1 MSDSEPAI
9 RCLSLRLLVP
19 SPENVRK
26 TPAGDSAFEELKAS
40 IAAHGLL
47 ENLIVTPQV
56 PESGG
61 PVRYAVIAGGRRLA
75 ALQAL
80 ANEGALAEGYSVPCH
95 VVTDAENAVELSL
108 AENTVRAAM
117 HPADQVEAF
126 ARIAR
131 DGGTVTGIAS
141 RFGVSERTV
150 EQRLRLGNAAP
161 ELLDAYRA
169 GEMGLQAL
177 QAFCVTADAARQLA
191 VWEELKAQHYG
202 PSVWQIRRLLTEGRM
217 PATSAVATFVGTGA
231 YEAAG
236 GALTRDLFA
245 EEDERGTWFDDPVL
259 LRNLAL
265 EKLETIAEELR
276 TKWAWAEARVEV
288 DWNDT
293 ARFARIRPKPGQ
305 ATAEEAREVQTL
317 TARRD
322 ELTELDDD
330 AWTGE
335 TESELD
341 RIEARLD
348 AIQQSVA
355 GRAVFRRQDREIAG
369 AIATVGD
376 DGILR
381 LIQGLVRPEDIP
393 AADPPGPDGASS
405 SDDAGNAPAQN
416 GHDADEPRAHIQPP
430 ALSRPVPSQ
439 DPEAAARK
447 RVGIGVGLADDLRA
461 IRTSLIKGH
470 LAGDFSAAFDL
481 FLFQIARRVF
491 GQGYRPDALDISA
504 VETPDRPP
512 MRRND
517 PAARSDPAARGNPFV
532 QAETVLER
540 DRETLPLDWMAMDD
554 DDEAFQA
561 LRDLPRA
568 EKESLFA
575 SCVARTAKGQLA
587 FEPSARPE
595 LEATV
600 ARLGV
605 DFASGY
611 RPDAELFWSRL
622 TKAKLLDIA
631 SRTLGPD
638 WAGARS
644 KFKKAQL
651 VSSMERAF
659 GPDSQDA
666 SHLTADARAAA
677 LKWMPPGFEA
687 FDAGGDRARTDTA
700 QANAGAADLHT
711 ADPDAAPNG
720 NPPSGDP
727 TAGADEA
734 TVASDPDP
742 VGVTHANGEHGTT
755 AAPDPTVPPAA
766 GNGQDPQSTSPAL
779 PVFLRAVT

>member
-1 MSDSEPAI
+1 M
-9 RCLSLRLLVP
+9 
-19 SPENVRK
+19 
-26 TPAGDSAFEELKAS
+26 
-40 IAAHGLL
+40 
-47 ENLIVTPQV
+47 
-56 PESGG
+56 
-61 PVRYAVIAGGRRLA
+61 
-75 ALQAL
+75 
-80 ANEGALAEGYSVPCH
+80 
-95 VVTDAENAVELSL
+95 
-108 AENTVRAAM
+108 
-117 HPADQVEAF
+117 
-126 ARIAR
+126 
-131 DGGTVTGIAS
+131 
-141 RFGVSERTV
+141 
-150 EQRLRLGNAAP
+150 
-161 ELLDAYRA
+161 
-169 GEMGLQAL
+169 
-177 QAFCVTADAARQLA
+177 
-191 VWEELKAQHYG
+191 
-202 PSVWQIRRLLTEGRM
+202 
-217 PATSAVATFVGTGA
+217 
-231 YEAAG
+231 
-236 GALTRDLFA
+236 
-245 EEDERGTWFDDPVL
+245 L

-265 EKLETIAEELR
+265 AKLETVAEELR

-305 ATAEEAREVQTL
+305 ATAEEAKEAETL

-335 TESELD
+335 TESELE

-376 DGILR
+376 DGTLR

-405 SDDAGNAPAQN
+405 DDAGNVASAAQN
-416 GHDADEPRAHIQPP
+416 GHDADEPRGHIQPP

-470 LAGDFSAAFDL
+470 LAGDFAAAFDL

-512 MRRND
+512 IRRND
-517 PAARSDPAARGNPFV
+517 TRFDGAARGE
-532 QAETVLER
+532 QLLER
-540 DRETLPLDWMAMDD
+540 NRSALPLDWLAIDD
-554 DDEAFQA
+554 DREAFQA
-561 LRDLPRA
+561 LRDLSQA

-659 GPDSQDA
+659 GPDGQDA
-666 SHLTADARAAA
+666 SHVTADARAAA

-720 NPPSGDP
+720 NPPSDDP
-727 TAGADEA
+727 AAAADEA

-742 VGVTHANGEHGTT
+742 VDVTHANGDHGTT

-766 GNGQDPQSTSPAL
+766 GNGQDPQSASPAL
-779 PVFLRAVT
+779 PAFLRAVT

>member
-1 MSDSEPAI
+1 M
-9 RCLSLRLLVP
+9 
-19 SPENVRK
+19 
-26 TPAGDSAFEELKAS
+26 
-40 IAAHGLL
+40 
-47 ENLIVTPQV
+47 
-56 PESGG
+56 
-61 PVRYAVIAGGRRLA
+61 
-75 ALQAL
+75 
-80 ANEGALAEGYSVPCH
+80 
-95 VVTDAENAVELSL
+95 
-108 AENTVRAAM
+108 
-117 HPADQVEAF
+117 
-126 ARIAR
+126 
-131 DGGTVTGIAS
+131 
-141 RFGVSERTV
+141 
-150 EQRLRLGNAAP
+150 
-161 ELLDAYRA
+161 
-169 GEMGLQAL
+169 
-177 QAFCVTADAARQLA
+177 
-191 VWEELKAQHYG
+191 WEELKAQHYG

-217 PATSAVATFVGTGA
+217 PAMSAVATFVGTGA

-265 EKLETIAEELR
+265 EKLETVAEELR

-288 DWNDT
+288 AWNDT
-293 ARFARIRPKPGQ
+293 ARFARIGPKPGQ
-305 ATAEEAREVQTL
+305 ATAQEAREVQTL

-335 TESELD
+335 TESELE

-376 DGILR
+376 DGTLR

-393 AADPPGPDGASS
+393 AAEPTGHDGASS
-405 SDDAGNAPAQN
+405 NDAGNAPSAAQN
-416 GHDADEPRAHIQPP
+416 GHDADGSRGHIQPP
-430 ALSRPVPSQ
+430 TLSRPAPPQ

-447 RVGIGVGLADDLRA
+447 RVGIGVGLADDVRA

-470 LAGDFSAAFDL
+470 LAGDFAAAFDL
-481 FLFQIARRVF
+481 FLFQIARHVF
-491 GQGYRPDALDISA
+491 TPGYIPDALDITVA
-504 VETPDRPP
+504 PTPDRPP
-512 MRRND
+512 IRRND
-517 PAARSDPAARGNPFV
+517 TRFDGAARGE
-532 QAETVLER
+532 QLLEQNR
-540 DRETLPLDWMAMDD
+540 SALPLDWLAIDD
-554 DDEAFQA
+554 DGEAFRA

-605 DFASGY
+605 DFASEY

-659 GPDSQDA
+659 GPDGQDA
-666 SHLTADARAAA
+666 SHLTAGARAVA
-677 LKWMPPGFEA
+677 LKWTPPGFEA

-700 QANAGAADLHT
+700 EADAGGAGPDRPTRRRQRPGSAIRVPRAPGLPACRDVVLR
-711 ADPDAAPNG
+711 DPVFISRPFGPA
-720 NPPSGDP
+720 GDP
-727 TAGADEA
+727 PAGP
-734 TVASDPDP
+734 S
-742 VGVTHANGEHGTT
+742 
-755 AAPDPTVPPAA
+755 
-766 GNGQDPQSTSPAL
+766 
-779 PVFLRAVT
+779 

>member
-108 AENTVRAAM
+108 AENTVRATM

-131 DGGTVTGIAS
+131 DGGTVAGIAS

-177 QAFCVTADAARQLA
+177 QAFCVTADEARQRA

-217 PATSAVATFVGTGA
+217 PATSAVATFVGTEA

-265 EKLETIAEELR
+265 EKLESVAEELR

-305 ATAEEAREVQTL
+305 ATAEEEKEAETL

-335 TESELD
+335 TESELE

-348 AIQQSVA
+348 EIQQSVA
-355 GRAVFRRQDREIAG
+355 GRAVFRRKDREIAG

-376 DGILR
+376 DGTLR

-393 AADPPGPDGASS
+393 AADPTRHDGASS
-405 SDDAGNAPAQN
+405 SDDAGNAASAVQN
-416 GHDADEPRAHIQPP
+416 GHDADGSPADIQPP

-439 DPEAAARK
+439 DPDAAARK

-512 MRRND
+512 IRRND
-517 PAARSDPAARGNPFV
+517 TRFDGAARGE
-532 QAETVLER
+532 QLLEQNR
-540 DRETLPLDWMAMDD
+540 SALPLDWIALDD
-554 DDEAFQA
+554 DQVAFRA
-561 LRDLPRA
+561 LRDLPQA

-587 FEPSARPE
+587 FERSARPE

-605 DFASGY
+605 DFASEY

-638 WAGARS
+638 WAGSRS

-659 GPDSQDA
+659 GPDGQDA
-666 SHLTADARAAA
+666 SHLTAGARAAA
-677 LKWMPPGFEA
+677 LKWTPPGFEA

-720 NPPSGDP
+720 KPPSDDP
-727 TAGADEA
+727 AAADDATA
-734 TVASDPDP
+734 ASDPDP
-742 VGVTHANGEHGTT
+742 VEATQANGEHGTT

-766 GNGQDPQSTSPAL
+766 GNGQDPQSASPAL
-779 PVFLRAVT
+779 PAFLRAVT

>member
-26 TPAGDSAFEELKAS
+26 TPAGDSAFEALKAS

-47 ENLIVTPQV
+47 ENLIVTPEV

-75 ALQAL
+75 VLQAL
-80 ANEGALAEGYSVPCH
+80 ANEGALAEGYPVPCH

-131 DGGTVTGIAS
+131 DGGTVAGIAS

-177 QAFCVTADAARQLA
+177 QAFCVTADAARQRA

-217 PATSAVATFVGTGA
+217 PATSAVATFVGTAA
-231 YEAAG
+231 YESAG

-265 EKLETIAEELR
+265 AKLESVAEELR

-305 ATAEEAREVQTL
+305 ATAEEAKEVQTL

-335 TESELD
+335 TESELG

-355 GRAVFRRQDREIAG
+355 GRAVFRRKDREIAG

-376 DGILR
+376 DGTLR

-393 AADPPGPDGASS
+393 APDPPGPDGASS
-405 SDDAGNAPAQN
+405 NDAGNAASAAQN

-439 DPEAAARK
+439 DLEAAARK

-470 LAGDFSAAFDL
+470 LAGDFAGAFDL

-512 MRRND
+512 IRRND
-517 PAARSDPAARGNPFV
+517 TRFDGAARGE
-532 QAETVLER
+532 QLLEQNR
-540 DRETLPLDWMAMDD
+540 SALPLDWIALDD
-554 DDEAFQA
+554 DQEAFRA
-561 LRDLPRA
+561 LRALPRA
-568 EKESLFA
+568 EKEALFA

-659 GPDSQDA
+659 GPDGQNA
-666 SHLTADARAAA
+666 SHVTAGARAAA

-687 FDAGGDRARTDTA
+687 FDAGGDRARTGAA
-700 QANAGAADLHT
+700 QADAGAADRHA
-711 ADPDAAPNG
+711 ADPDAAPIG
-720 NPPSGDP
+720 NPASDDP
-727 TAGADEA
+727 KGAADDA
-734 TVASDPDP
+734 TVASDPDA
-742 VGVTHANGEHGTT
+742 VDVTQANGDHGTT

-766 GNGQDPQSTSPAL
+766 GNGRDPQSASPAL
-779 PVFLRAVT
+779 PAFLRAVT

>member
-56 PESGG
+56 PEPGG

-80 ANEGALAEGYSVPCH
+80 ANEGALAEGYPVPCH
-95 VVTDAENAVELSL
+95 IVTDAENAVELSL

-131 DGGTVTGIAS
+131 DGGTAAGIAS

-177 QAFCVTADAARQLA
+177 QAFCVTADAARQRA

-217 PATSAVATFVGTGA
+217 PATSAVATFVGTEA

-265 EKLETIAEELR
+265 EKLETVAEELR

-305 ATAEEAREVQTL
+305 ATAEEAKEAETL

-335 TESELD
+335 TESELE

-376 DGILR
+376 DGTLR

-393 AADPPGPDGASS
+393 APDPTGHDGASS
-405 SDDAGNAPAQN
+405 NDAGNVASAAQN

-430 ALSRPVPSQ
+430 VLSRPAPSQ

-470 LAGDFSAAFDL
+470 LAGDFAAAFDL
-481 FLFQIARRVF
+481 FLFQIARHVF

-517 PAARSDPAARGNPFV
+517 TRFDGAARGE
-532 QAETVLER
+532 QLLEQNR
-540 DRETLPLDWMAMDD
+540 SALPLDWLAIDD
-554 DDEAFQA
+554 DREAFQA
-561 LRDLPRA
+561 LRDLSQA

-600 ARLGV
+600 ARLG
-605 DFASGY
+605 
-611 RPDAELFWSRL
+611 RRL
-622 TKAKLLDIA
+622 RLRVSAGCGTFLEPFDQGEAPRHRVPHA
-631 SRTLGPD
+631 GPGLG
-638 WAGARS
+638 R
-644 KFKKAQL
+644 
-651 VSSMERAF
+651 
-659 GPDSQDA
+659 GPVEVQ
-666 SHLTADARAAA
+666 
-677 LKWMPPGFEA
+677 E
-687 FDAGGDRARTDTA
+687 
-700 QANAGAADLHT
+700 GAARLVHGT
-711 ADPDAAPNG
+711 GVRSRWPGRFACHGRRTRCGTQVDAAG
-720 NPPSGDP
+720 
-727 TAGADEA
+727 
-734 TVASDPDP
+734 
-742 VGVTHANGEHGTT
+742 
-755 AAPDPTVPPAA
+755 
-766 GNGQDPQSTSPAL
+766 L
-779 PVFLRAVT
+779 

>member
-1 MSDSEPAI
+1 MSDSEPTI

-56 PESGG
+56 RESGS

-108 AENTVRAAM
+108 AENTVRATM

-131 DGGTVTGIAS
+131 DGGTVAGIAS

-177 QAFCVTADAARQLA
+177 QAFCVTADEARQRA

-217 PATSAVATFVGTGA
+217 PATSAVATFVGTEA

-265 EKLETIAEELR
+265 EKLESVAEELR

-305 ATAEEAREVQTL
+305 ATAEEEKEAETL

-335 TESELD
+335 TESELE

-348 AIQQSVA
+348 EIQQSVA
-355 GRAVFRRQDREIAG
+355 GRAVFRRKDREIAG
-369 AIATVGD
+369 AIATIGD
-376 DGILR
+376 DGTLR

-393 AADPPGPDGASS
+393 AADPTGPDGASS
-405 SDDAGNAPAQN
+405 TDDAGNAASAVQN
-416 GHDADEPRAHIQPP
+416 GHDADGSPADIQPP

-439 DPEAAARK
+439 DPDAAARK

-512 MRRND
+512 IRRND
-517 PAARSDPAARGNPFV
+517 TRFDGAARGE
-532 QAETVLER
+532 QLLEQNR
-540 DRETLPLDWMAMDD
+540 SALPLDWIALDD
-554 DDEAFQA
+554 DQVAFRA
-561 LRDLPRA
+561 LRDLPQA

-587 FEPSARPE
+587 FERSARPE

-605 DFASGY
+605 DFASEY

-638 WAGARS
+638 WAGSRS

-659 GPDSQDA
+659 GPDARDA
-666 SHLTADARAAA
+666 SHLTAGARAAA
-677 LKWMPPGFEA
+677 LKWTPPGFEA

-711 ADPDAAPNG
+711 ADPTPRPTVTRRRMTRRRPMTRPLRPIRIPLAPRK
-720 NPPSGDP
+720 P
-727 TAGADEA
+727 TA
-734 TVASDPDP
+734 
-742 VGVTHANGEHGTT
+742 NT
-755 AAPDPTVPPAA
+755 ARRRRRTRPSHPPPATA
-766 GNGQDPQSTSPAL
+766 RIRNPRPPRCRPSCVP
-779 PVFLRAVT
+779 

>member
-1 MSDSEPAI
+1 M
-9 RCLSLRLLVP
+9 
-19 SPENVRK
+19 
-26 TPAGDSAFEELKAS
+26 
-40 IAAHGLL
+40 
-47 ENLIVTPQV
+47 
-56 PESGG
+56 
-61 PVRYAVIAGGRRLA
+61 
-75 ALQAL
+75 
-80 ANEGALAEGYSVPCH
+80 PCH

-131 DGGTVTGIAS
+131 DGGTVAGIAS

-177 QAFCVTADAARQLA
+177 QAFCVTADEARQRA

-217 PATSAVATFVGTGA
+217 PATSAVATFVGTAA

-245 EEDERGTWFDDPVL
+245 EEDEKGTWFDDPVL

-265 EKLETIAEELR
+265 EKLETVAEELR

-305 ATAEEAREVQTL
+305 ATAEQAKEVQTL

-335 TESELD
+335 TESELE

-348 AIQQSVA
+348 EIQQSVA
-355 GRAVFRRQDREIAG
+355 DRAVFRRQDREIAG
-369 AIATVGD
+369 AIATIGD
-376 DGILR
+376 DGTLR

-393 AADPPGPDGASS
+393 AADPTGPDGASS
-405 SDDAGNAPAQN
+405 TDDAGNAAAAAQN
-416 GHDADEPRAHIQPP
+416 GHDADEPPAHIQPP

-470 LAGDFSAAFDL
+470 LAGDFAAAFDL

-512 MRRND
+512 IRRND
-517 PAARSDPAARGNPFV
+517 TRFDGAARGE
-532 QAETVLER
+532 QLLEQNR
-540 DRETLPLDWMAMDD
+540 SALPLDWIALDD
-554 DDEAFQA
+554 DQVAFRA
-561 LRDLPRA
+561 LRDLPQA

-605 DFASGY
+605 DFASEY

-622 TKAKLLDIA
+622 TKGEAPRHRVPDARPGLGRVPVEVQEGAARLVHGTGVR
-631 SRTLGPD
+631 SRRPG
-638 WAGARS
+638 R
-644 KFKKAQL
+644 F
-651 VSSMERAF
+651 
-659 GPDSQDA
+659 A
-666 SHLTADARAAA
+666 SHGR
-677 LKWMPPGFEA
+677 
-687 FDAGGDRARTDTA
+687 RTRRGT
-700 QANAGAADLHT
+700 QV
-711 ADPDAAPNG
+711 DAAG
-720 NPPSGDP
+720 
-727 TAGADEA
+727 
-734 TVASDPDP
+734 
-742 VGVTHANGEHGTT
+742 
-755 AAPDPTVPPAA
+755 
-766 GNGQDPQSTSPAL
+766 L
-779 PVFLRAVT
+779 

>member
-26 TPAGDSAFEELKAS
+26 TPAGDSAFEALKAS

-47 ENLIVTPQV
+47 ENLIVTPEV

-75 ALQAL
+75 VLQAL
-80 ANEGALAEGYSVPCH
+80 ANEGALAEGYPVPCH

-131 DGGTVTGIAS
+131 DGGTVAGIAS

-177 QAFCVTADAARQLA
+177 QAFCVTADAARQRA

-217 PATSAVATFVGTGA
+217 PATSAVATFVGTAA
-231 YEAAG
+231 YESAG

-265 EKLETIAEELR
+265 AKLESVAEELR

-305 ATAEEAREVQTL
+305 ATAEEAKEVQTL

-335 TESELD
+335 TESELG

-355 GRAVFRRQDREIAG
+355 GRAVFRRKDREIAG

-376 DGILR
+376 DGTLR

-393 AADPPGPDGASS
+393 APDPPGPDGASS
-405 SDDAGNAPAQN
+405 NDAGNAASAAQN

-439 DPEAAARK
+439 DLEAAARK

-470 LAGDFSAAFDL
+470 LAGDFAAAFDL

-512 MRRND
+512 IRRND
-517 PAARSDPAARGNPFV
+517 TRFDGAARGE
-532 QAETVLER
+532 QLLEQNR
-540 DRETLPLDWMAMDD
+540 SALPLDWIALDD
-554 DDEAFQA
+554 DQEAFRA
-561 LRDLPRA
+561 LRALPRA
-568 EKESLFA
+568 EKEALFA

-659 GPDSQDA
+659 GPDGQDA
-666 SHLTADARAAA
+666 SHVTADARAAA
-677 LKWMPPGFEA
+677 LKWTPPGFEA
-687 FDAGGDRARTDTA
+687 FDAGGDRDRTDTA
-700 QANAGAADLHT
+700 EADAGAADRHA

-720 NPPSGDP
+720 NPPSDDP
-727 TAGADEA
+727 AAAADEA
-734 TVASDPDP
+734 TVASGPDP
-742 VGVTHANGEHGTT
+742 VEATQADGEHGTT
-755 AAPDPTVPPAA
+755 AAPDPTAPPAA
-766 GNGQDPQSTSPAL
+766 GNGQDPQSASPAL
-779 PVFLRAVT
+779 PAFLRAVT

>member
-1 MSDSEPAI
+1 MSQ
-9 RCLSLRLLVP
+9 
-19 SPENVRK
+19 
-26 TPAGDSAFEELKAS
+26 
-40 IAAHGLL
+40 
-47 ENLIVTPQV
+47 PQV

-80 ANEGALAEGYSVPCH
+80 ANEGALAEGYPVPCH

-117 HPADQVEAF
+117 HPADQAEAF

-131 DGGTVTGIAS
+131 DGGTVAGIAS

-202 PSVWQIRRLLTEGRM
+202 PSVWQIRRLLTEDRM
-217 PATSAVATFVGTGA
+217 PATSAVATFVGTAA

-259 LRNLAL
+259 VRNLAL
-265 EKLETIAEELR
+265 EKLESVAEELR

-305 ATAEEAREVQTL
+305 ATAEEAKEVQIL

-335 TESELD
+335 TESELE

-355 GRAVFRRQDREIAG
+355 GRAVFRRKDREIAG
-369 AIATVGD
+369 AIATIGD
-376 DGILR
+376 DGTLR
-381 LIQGLVRPEDIP
+381 LIQGLVRPDDIP
-393 AADPPGPDGASS
+393 AADPTGPDGPSI
-405 SDDAGNAPAQN
+405 SDDAGNSAAQN
-416 GHDADEPRAHIQPP
+416 GHDADGPRADIQPP

-461 IRTSLIKGH
+461 IRTALVKGH
-470 LAGDFSAAFDL
+470 LANDFSAAFDL

-512 MRRND
+512 IRRND
-517 PAARSDPAARGNPFV
+517 TRFDGAARGE
-532 QAETVLER
+532 QLLEQNR
-540 DRETLPLDWMAMDD
+540 SALPLDWLSIDD
-554 DDEAFQA
+554 DGEAFQA
-561 LRDLPRA
+561 LRDLSQA
-568 EKESLFA
+568 GKESLFA

-600 ARLGV
+600 ARRRLRLRVSAGRGTLLEPFDQGEAPRHRVPDARPGLGRGPV
-605 DFASGY
+605 EVQEGAARLVHGTGVRSRWPGRFASHG
-611 RPDAELFWSRL
+611 R
-622 TKAKLLDIA
+622 
-631 SRTLGPD
+631 RTRRGT
-638 WAGARS
+638 
-644 KFKKAQL
+644 Q
-651 VSSMERAF
+651 V
-659 GPDSQDA
+659 
-666 SHLTADARAAA
+666 
-677 LKWMPPGFEA
+677 
-687 FDAGGDRARTDTA
+687 
-700 QANAGAADLHT
+700 
-711 ADPDAAPNG
+711 DAAG
-720 NPPSGDP
+720 
-727 TAGADEA
+727 
-734 TVASDPDP
+734 
-742 VGVTHANGEHGTT
+742 
-755 AAPDPTVPPAA
+755 
-766 GNGQDPQSTSPAL
+766 L
-779 PVFLRAVT
+779 

>member
-1 MSDSEPAI
+1 MSDSEPTI
-9 RCLSLRLLVP
+9 RCLSLRLLAP

-47 ENLIVTPQV
+47 ENLIVAPQV
-56 PESGG
+56 PEPGG

-80 ANEGALAEGYSVPCH
+80 ANEGALAEGYPVSCH
-95 VVTDAENAVELSL
+95 IVTDAENAVELSL

-131 DGGTVTGIAS
+131 DGGTVAGIAS

-177 QAFCVTADAARQLA
+177 QAFCVTADEARQRA
-191 VWEELKAQHYG
+191 VWEELKAQHHG
-202 PSVWQIRRLLTEGRM
+202 PSVWQIRRILTEGRM
-217 PATSAVATFVGTGA
+217 PATSAVATFVGTEA

-265 EKLETIAEELR
+265 EKLESVAEELR

-293 ARFARIRPKPGQ
+293 ARFARIRPKPGL
-305 ATAEEAREVQTL
+305 ATAEEAKEVQTL

-335 TESELD
+335 TESELE

-348 AIQQSVA
+348 EIQQSVA
-355 GRAVFRRQDREIAG
+355 DRAVFRRQDREIAG

-376 DGILR
+376 DGTLR

-393 AADPPGPDGASS
+393 AADPTGHDGASS
-405 SDDAGNAPAQN
+405 SDDAGNVASAVQN
-416 GHDADEPRAHIQPP
+416 GHDTDGSPAHIQPP
-430 ALSRPVPSQ
+430 ALSRPAPSQ

-470 LAGDFSAAFDL
+470 LVGDFSAAFDL

-512 MRRND
+512 IRRND
-517 PAARSDPAARGNPFV
+517 TRFDGAARGE
-532 QAETVLER
+532 QLLEQNR
-540 DRETLPLDWMAMDD
+540 SALPLDWLAIDD
-554 DDEAFQA
+554 DGEAFQA
-561 LRDLPRA
+561 LRDLSQA
-568 EKESLFA
+568 GKESLFA

-659 GPDSQDA
+659 GPDGQDA
-666 SHLTADARAAA
+666 SHVTAGARAAA

-700 QANAGAADLHT
+700 QADAGAADLHT

-720 NPPSGDP
+720 NPPSDDP
-727 TAGADEA
+727 AAAADDA
-734 TVASDPDP
+734 PAASGPDP
-742 VGVTHANGEHGTT
+742 VEATQADGEHGTT

-766 GNGQDPQSTSPAL
+766 GNGQDPQSASPAL
-779 PVFLRAVT
+779 PAFLRAVT